1 MNTSGSHLRPINS
14 TSLKIC
20 LMLMIFAILSTGGC
34 ATTGDNGVWRRLVD
48 SSHSSIKQKSVW
60 VPLAAAAVLAVT
72 SADREISEWAI
83 EHQPVF
89 GSTDNASDWSDWLSN
104 GLVASALISSFVRR
118 DDKYQPLVTDIFAL
132 GGAYVYSSVV
142 KGVAKRTR
150 PDGTDDLSF
159 PSLHATWA
167 FSAAQIT
174 ARQVSTLET
183 PYAGAIQ
190 AGLFTLASASA
201 WARVEAA
208 RHYPSDV
215 LVGAAIGNFFAG
227 IGNACLEK
235 QKNVTVSY
243 APTQDGGE
251 LRIQWLFR

>member
-1 MNTSGSHLRPINS
+1 MNTCRSHHWPLHG

-20 LMLMIFAILSTGGC
+20 LMLMIIVILSTGGC
-34 ATTGDNGVWRRLVD
+34 ATGGDNGVWRRLVD
-48 SSHSSIKQKSVW
+48 NSHSSIKQKSVW
-60 VPLAAAAVLAVT
+60 VPLAAAAVLAAT

-89 GSTDNASDWSDWLSN
+89 GSTDNASDWSDWLAN
-104 GLVASALISSFVRR
+104 GLVAAALFTSFVQR
-118 DDKYQPLVTDIFAL
+118 DEEYQPLVTDVFAL
-132 GGAYVYSSVV
+132 GGAYVFSSMV
-142 KGVAKRTR
+142 KGVAERTR
-150 PDGTDDLSF
+150 PDGTSDLSF

-167 FSAAQIT
+167 FSAAQIA
-174 ARQVSTLET
+174 AREVSTFET

-190 AGLFTLASASA
+190 VGLFTLASASA

-235 QKNVTVSY
+235 RKNVMVSY
-243 APTQDGGE
+243 APTQDGGA
-251 LRIQWLFR
+251 LMIQWLFR